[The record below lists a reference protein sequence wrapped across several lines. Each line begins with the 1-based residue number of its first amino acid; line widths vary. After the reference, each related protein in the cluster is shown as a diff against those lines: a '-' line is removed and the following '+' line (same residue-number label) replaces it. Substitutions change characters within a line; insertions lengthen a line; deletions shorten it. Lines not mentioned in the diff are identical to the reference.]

1 MYKKVSIVPVR
12 FVFADG
18 SVGLIDRPDLF
29 DSELRKSTP
38 MLWEKMYRYKLDIP
52 TNSATH
58 SDPIRPGGD
67 RSEATLGFLF

>member
-1 MYKKVSIVPVR
+1 V
-12 FVFADG
+12 
-18 SVGLIDRPDLF
+18 
-29 DSELRKSTP
+29 
-38 MLWEKMYRYKLDIP
+38 DIP